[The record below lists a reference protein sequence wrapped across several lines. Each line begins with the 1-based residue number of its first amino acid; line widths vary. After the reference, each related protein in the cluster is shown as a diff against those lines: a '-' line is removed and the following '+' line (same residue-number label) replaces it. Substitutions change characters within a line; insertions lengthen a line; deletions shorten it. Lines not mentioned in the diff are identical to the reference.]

1 VFLLSR
7 FFKKFAKNKNAVEWS
22 EKFFGKSCE
31 RGIEIGT
38 VRYHTKKLCVEKKN
52 KRETIHET
60 LTTDFDKIDA
70 PLSGPIHR
78 VARRI
83 SYQRSRGSNILRYH
97 AIQSKR

>member
-1 VFLLSR
+1 MFLLSR

-78 VARRI
+78 VARR
-83 SYQRSRGSNILRYH
+83 SRLVLYYFITTAREKSWGR
-97 AIQSKR
+97 Q